1 MIHVVA
7 LIFSVLRNCPESNRQ
22 SRILIRGSHGPLHS
36 SLCYITVSVAW
47 MNTVLVIMY
56 GDYANSVMRR
66 QVQLNPSSF
75 CSVALLCDHTECS
88 LRWHRAHTLRV

>member
-1 MIHVVA
+1 MAHSILA
-7 LIFSVLRNCPESNRQ
+7 SVILLYQ
-22 SRILIRGSHGPLHS
+22 SP
-36 SLCYITVSVAW
+36 W